1 MFKEKV
7 ILSVTLSHTK
17 SLISPV
23 TSNANI
29 EINTF
34 RLIREDV
41 EFLEE
46 TLESMISMLY
56 SIKDNPEEYLGSVRV
71 RFEHRRLLRSE
82 YLLSKEYPIGEGEDR
97 DQMILDAIRGM
108 ETILT
113 KIRGMEEMRGKP

>member
-7 ILSVTLSHTK
+7 ILSVTLSNTK

-23 TSNANI
+23 ISSANI

-41 EFLEE
+41 ESLEE
-46 TLESMISMLY
+46 TMESMISTLY

-82 YLLSKEYPIGEGEDR
+82 YLLSKEYPIGEGESR
-97 DQMILDAIRGM
+97 DLMILDVIRGM

-113 KIRGMEEMRGKP
+113 RVRGLL

>member
-23 TSNANI
+23 TSSAII

-56 SIKDNPEEYLGSVRV
+56 SIKDNQEEYLGSVRV

-113 KIRGMEEMRGKP
+113 RVRGLL

>member
-23 TSNANI
+23 ISSANI

-46 TLESMISMLY
+46 TMESVISTLY
-56 SIKDNPEEYLGSVRV
+56 SIKDNPEEYPGSVRV

-113 KIRGMEEMRGKP
+113 KIRGM

>member
-7 ILSVTLSHTK
+7 ILSVTLSHAK

-23 TSNANI
+23 ISSANI

-41 EFLEE
+41 ESLEE
-46 TLESMISMLY
+46 TLESMISTLY
-56 SIKDNPEEYLGSVRV
+56 SIKDNPEEYLGGVRV

-97 DQMILDAIRGM
+97 DQMILDAISGM

-113 KIRGMEEMRGKP
+113 KIRGME

>member
-1 MFKEKV
+1 MLKIFKENI
-7 ILSVTLSHTK
+7 ILNIALSN
-17 SLISPV
+17 SRYSIRPEIS
-23 TSNANI
+23 SANI

-34 RLIREDV
+34 KLIREDV
-41 EFLEE
+41 ESLEE
-46 TLESMISMLY
+46 TLESMISTLY

-113 KIRGMEEMRGKP
+113 KIRGME

>member
-23 TSNANI
+23 TSSAII

-56 SIKDNPEEYLGSVRV
+56 SIKDNPEECLGSVRV

-82 YLLSKEYPIGEGEDR
+82 YYLSKEYSIDDGEDR
-97 DQMILDAIRGM
+97 DQMILDAIRDM

-113 KIRGMEEMRGKP
+113 RVRGLL